1 MKLTNNLK
9 TSANKAKIFNSFE
22 VNLLVMLPLKQI
34 RRTIAVVSLYFY
46 KNYYARESGGAH
58 QPNCRQ

>member
-9 TSANKAKIFNSFE
+9 TSANKTKIFNRFK
-22 VNLLVMLPLKQI
+22 VTLFVIFILNQF

-46 KNYYARESGGAH
+46 KNYYACETGGAH
-58 QPNCRQ
+58 QPNC